1 MNMSVFIFSV
11 YPIEHVHSHHKL
23 VGTAKDPI
31 TCRKNLNLYYYMLR
45 VIYTAHK
52 FTFQYSKLVFLG
64 CMALN
69 ASYIGILYFFASREF
84 DDATLAW
91 TKVGFFLLIG
101 MTGFIVL

>member
-1 MNMSVFIFSV
+1 MNMSVFMFSV
-11 YPIEHVHSHHKL
+11 YPIEHVHSHHKH

-31 TCRKNLNLYYYMLR
+31 TCRKNLNLYFYMLR

-52 FTFQYSKLVFLG
+52 FTFEYSKMIFMG

-69 ASYIGILYFFASREF
+69 ASYIGTLYFFAIREF

-91 TKVGFFLLIG
+91 AKVGFILLIG
-101 MTGFIVL
+101 ATGFIML